1 MPQTARPRG
10 MFIAFEGGE
19 GGGKSTQVQRLV
31 ALVESRGRETLATR
45 EPGATRIGPAIRS
58 LLLDPVYTGLSA
70 RAEALLYAANRA
82 EHVAEV
88 IAPALAQGVVVIT
101 DRYVDSSLAY
111 QGAGRPLDAVKV
123 ELINTW
129 ATGGL
134 LPDLTVVLDIDPVV
148 GLVRAGAEPDRLEAE
163 PLEFHQAVRQGFLA
177 LAARA
182 PERYLVVDASLP
194 AEAVAAVVADRVLP
208 LLAAPSL
215 APAPPSQGEV
225 SA

>member
-1 MPQTARPRG
+1 MPQTTRPRG
-10 MFIAFEGGE
+10 LFIAFEGGE

-31 ALVESRGRETLATR
+31 ALVEAQGRETLATR

-88 IAPALAQGVVVIT
+88 IAPALADGVVVIT

-111 QGAGRPLDAVKV
+111 QGAGRPLDADKV

-182 PERYLVVDASLP
+182 PERYLVVDASLT
-194 AEAVAAVVADRVLP
+194 AEDVAAAVADRVLP
-208 LLAAPSL
+208 LLAAAAAVPGQ
-215 APAPPSQGEV
+215 A

>member
-1 MPQTARPRG
+1 MPQTTRPRG
-10 MFIAFEGGE
+10 LFIAFEGGE

-31 ALVESRGRETLATR
+31 ALVEAQGRETLATR

-88 IAPALAQGVVVIT
+88 IAPALADGVVVIT

-111 QGAGRPLDAVKV
+111 QGAGRPLDADKV

-182 PERYLVVDASLP
+182 PERYLVVDASLT
-194 AEAVAAVVADRVLP
+194 AEDVADRVLP
-208 LLAAPSL
+208 LLAAAAAVPGQ
-215 APAPPSQGEV
+215 A

>member
-31 ALVESRGRETLATR
+31 ALVEAQGRETLATR

-88 IAPALAQGVVVIT
+88 IAPALADGVVVIT

-111 QGAGRPLDAVKV
+111 QGAGRPLDADKV

-129 ATGGL
+129 ATNGL

-194 AEAVAAVVADRVLP
+194 AEVVAAAVADRALP
-208 LLAAPSL
+208 LLVEGS
-215 APAPPSQGEV
+215 E
-225 SA
+225 

>member
-1 MPQTARPRG
+1 
-10 MFIAFEGGE
+10 
-19 GGGKSTQVQRLV
+19 VQRLV
-31 ALVESRGRETLATR
+31 ALVESQGRETLATR

-111 QGAGRPLDAVKV
+111 QGAGRPLDADKV

-129 ATGGL
+129 ATNGL

-194 AEAVAAVVADRVLP
+194 AEVVAAAVADRALP
-208 LLAAPSL
+208 LLVEGS
-215 APAPPSQGEV
+215 E
-225 SA
+225 

>member
-1 MPQTARPRG
+1 MPDTARPRG
-10 MFIAFEGGE
+10 LFVAFEGGE

-31 ALVESRGRETLATR
+31 ALVEAQGRETLATR

-88 IAPALAQGVVVIT
+88 IAPALADGVVVIT

-111 QGAGRPLDAVKV
+111 QGAGRPLDADKV

-182 PERYLVVDASLP
+182 PERYLVVDASLT
-194 AEAVAAVVADRVLP
+194 AEDVAAAVADRVLP
-208 LLAAPSL
+208 LLAAAAAVPGQ
-215 APAPPSQGEV
+215 A